1 MEEHDLLIP
10 GLQDYILNLLPK
22 RDEVLMEMEDYA
34 QKHGFPIIG
43 PTVGQLLMQYAKL
56 LNAKRILELGSGYG
70 YSAIWFARGTSD
82 DAKIIC
88 TEGSEKNAE
97 LAKAQFKK
105 AGVTHKIEF
114 HVGDALERMSQLEGE
129 FDIIFN
135 DVDKEEYPAVY
146 KAALSR
152 LRRGGLLI
160 TDNTLWY
167 GRVREVKPKSEST
180 RGVKEYNRLAFTDS
194 SAISTIIPIRD
205 GVTISLKL

>member
-10 GLQDYILNLLPK
+10 GLQEYILNLLPK
-22 RDEVLMEMEDYA
+22 REEVLLEMEAYA
-34 QKHGFPIIG
+34 QKYGFPIIG

-88 TEGSEKNAE
+88 TEGFEKNAE
-97 LAKAQFKK
+97 LAKNHFKK
-105 AGVTHKIEF
+105 AGVDHKIEF

-135 DVDKEEYPAVY
+135 DVDKEDYPAVY

-152 LRRGGLLI
+152 L
-160 TDNTLWY
+160 
-167 GRVREVKPKSEST
+167 
-180 RGVKEYNRLAFTDS
+180 
-194 SAISTIIPIRD
+194 
-205 GVTISLKL
+205 